1 MNAKTRKIIGIFL
14 VLLGFG
20 MISGFLICGSIYL
33 STNWSQTYVCII
45 LLVWAFFLICI
56 GYGTIMK
63 AIQNPDE
70 E

>member
-1 MNAKTRKIIGIFL
+1 LKAKTRKIIGIFL

-20 MISGFLICGSIYL
+20 MISGFFLCGSIYMA
-33 STNWSQTYVCII
+33 TNWSQVAVCFI
-45 LLVWAFFLICI
+45 LLFWAFFSICI
-56 GYGTIMK
+56 GYGNIMK